1 MVTSSM
7 RNNEEINLPSG
18 DDEDEED
25 SGCGCRILHIVGHD
39 FVCYG
44 WFADVNDDC
53 CQFWTLCYV
62 SSDLLQDYGQGCTCN
77 RWPVIE
83 SKPCLNCM
91 TVVCIHLC
99 PIKLTTRA

>member
-1 MVTSSM
+1 MKKSTYLPETTKMKRIPVVAAGYCTLLDMISYAMV
-7 RNNEEINLPSG
+7 RKL
-18 DDEDEED
+18 
-25 SGCGCRILHIVGHD
+25 
-39 FVCYG
+39 G